1 MRGRLGPRDPSWRL
15 LRAKGHQRH
24 QDKRDRKGRKPMHKG
39 RPRDV

>member
-15 LRAKGHQRH
+15 RMAKGRQRH
-24 QDKRDRKGRKPMHKG
+24 QDKGDRKGRKAKHKG